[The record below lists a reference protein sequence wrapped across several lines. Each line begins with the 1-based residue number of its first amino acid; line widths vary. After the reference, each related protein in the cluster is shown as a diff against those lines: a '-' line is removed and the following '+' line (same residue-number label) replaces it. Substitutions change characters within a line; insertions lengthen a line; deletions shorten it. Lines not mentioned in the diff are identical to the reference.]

1 MSTNPL
7 PRPISE
13 VLQKLKNQ
21 YSLWNYLCDVWP
33 QALFRS
39 VVSTIQAL
47 GVALFTEIFFT
58 ASASNFT
65 NNNLRWA
72 KTAIFGLLV
81 VLVLALGGDGL
92 IAGYQTYC
100 MERLNLVHKCN
111 KRVEAV
117 VHLECRLKTA
127 AQSVTT
133 TRFASRTGS
142 ARLTEPG
149 MREEA
154 CLYLLWG
161 LRREFESQTP
171 HIDWNSLQ
179 RTVVSKKTLQ
189 DVIWILDDLH
199 LEYNRKRELVEG
211 YDTVD
216 VADVL

>member
-13 VLQKLKNQ
+13 VLQVRSHHRANTLVLNYRILETQKPVW
-21 YSLWNYLCDVWP
+21 SLELFMRCLAAGMLTALTCFDMADLFSLY

-100 MERLNLVHKCN
+100 MERLVRYPDTLTH
-111 KRVEAV
+111 
-117 VHLECRLKTA
+117 HRLTSSSIHRILSTSA
-127 AQSVTT
+127 IN
-133 TRFASRTGS
+133 ASR
-142 ARLTEPG
+142 R
-149 MREEA
+149 
-154 CLYLLWG
+154 
-161 LRREFESQTP
+161 
-171 HIDWNSLQ
+171 
-179 RTVVSKKTLQ
+179 
-189 DVIWILDDLH
+189 
-199 LEYNRKRELVEG
+199 
-211 YDTVD
+211 
-216 VADVL
+216 